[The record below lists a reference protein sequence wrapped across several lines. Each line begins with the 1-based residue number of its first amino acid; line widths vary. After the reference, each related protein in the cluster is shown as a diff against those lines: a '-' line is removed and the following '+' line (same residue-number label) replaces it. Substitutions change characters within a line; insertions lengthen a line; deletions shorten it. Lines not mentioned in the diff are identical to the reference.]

1 VKYSWIIIGI
11 ILLASCEQ
19 NPSKKLVTSDVPAE
33 ETNVFDS
40 LNSEIKSDPGNSQ
53 LYYQRAV
60 NHYAHRDLASSLS
73 DVGRAL
79 KLDSSNV
86 EYYMLLSNLKM
97 LSKQS
102 REARNAL
109 IRANELEPKNID
121 VLLKLGEL
129 YMLVEDF
136 KNSFG
141 YLNQVL
147 EVDIHNATA
156 YRLKGFN
163 YKYAGDTVKAVSSFQ
178 TAIEQ
183 DPNDYDSY
191 LQLGLLYSIYLDPLA
206 IDYYNNALKVN
217 PNSLEALYAKGLHLQ
232 REFKSREALEVYA
245 RIAELNADYFN
256 AYYNS
261 GYIYLEQLQVYD
273 SAALF
278 FSQAIDH
285 GPERYF
291 QAMYNRGLAY
301 ERLQDFKNAKLNYT
315 EVLGI
320 NPQYDLAALGLSR
333 LEEME

>member
-1 VKYSWIIIGI
+1 MKYFWILFSI

-19 NPSKKLVTSDVPAE
+19 NPSKKLVTSDKQAE

-40 LNSEIKSDPGNSQ
+40 LNTAIKADPGNSD
-53 LYYQRAV
+53 LYYQRAI
-60 NHYAHRDLASSLS
+60 NHYSNRDLASSLS

-86 EYYMLLSNLKM
+86 DYYMLLSNLKM

-109 IRANELEPKNID
+109 IKANELEPQNID

-141 YLNQVL
+141 YLSKVL

-163 YKYAGDTVKAVSSFQ
+163 YKYAGDTIKAVSSFQ

-191 LQLGLLYSIYLDPLA
+191 LQLGLLYSIYLDPIA

-232 REFKSREALEVYA
+232 QENKSREALGVYA
-245 RIAELNADYFN
+245 RIAALNANYFN

-261 GYIYLEQLQVYD
+261 GYIYLEHLQVYD
-273 SAALF
+273 SAAILF
-278 FSQAIDH
+278 TEALDH
-285 GPERYF
+285 GPDQYF
-291 QAMYNRGLAY
+291 QAIYNRGLAY
-301 ERLQDFKNAKLNYT
+301 ERLEDFKNAKLDYT
-315 EVLGI
+315 EVLSI
-320 NPQYDLAALGLSR
+320 NPQFDLAALGLSR
-333 LEEME
+333 LEELE